1 MTKKLWGTLGL
12 VLVCV
17 LLLPASAAAAVPAG
31 VTKGL
36 DYLHD
41 RQRSD
46 GGFSYSSTTGSASDT
61 PWAMLSIAAAANNPS
76 LWRIDGRS
84 PVSFLQDTN
93 LTAAATDSG
102 NPPEYYAL
110 CILAY
115 RAANRSD
122 LLANAGSGQIDLV
135 SKLESYQ
142 SASGYYS
149 PATGPTAD
157 TETTA
162 WALLGLVAAK
172 QSGPAVSAALTWLQ
186 ATAASDGDG
195 GGPNADG
202 GFGSQPTYQSNTTV
216 TSLVTQALRASGV
229 SPKSALMRKAASF
242 IESMQRSDGGF
253 QDTSDGYANAPST
266 AWAIE
271 GLRAAGIDPQDLAK
285 GNHTPY
291 TFLASLR
298 QSDGS
303 CYEFPGDIGDVMT
316 ATMQSSIALA
326 NKTLPIA
333 GSPNVC
339 TRCAPTFASGSVEPE
354 NGARFASSTVLVK
367 AGYRDNSNG
376 TGIAT
381 ARIRITVDGRAKTKA
396 ATIHATHLELWL
408 GKLTDGSHTV
418 AITIYDQAGNAAH
431 IQRQFTVAVPVARS
445 TPTGVD
451 TPTSSTS
458 PTMPNSGVT
467 TPRATPSSTAPAK
480 VVPSPTPLATLTPAA
495 TGIPTA
501 TISPTPELTAGVSMT
516 PTPSE
521 SFAPPMTSPS
531 PSPSITGRLVGSGG
545 SSGGDGNTPLAVGT
559 ALALLV
565 PLGFAGSWLVRR
577 RLMGVMGGAAR
588 GELLLPES
596 TMWGRLWKAGG
607 SPPAGGDA

>member
-1 MTKKLWGTLGL
+1 
-12 VLVCV
+12 
-17 LLLPASAAAAVPAG
+17 

-36 DYLHD
+36 DYLHAH
-41 RQRSD
+41 QRSD
-46 GGFSYSSTTGSASDT
+46 GGFSYASTHGGASNT
-61 PWAMLSIAAAANNPS
+61 PWAMLAIAAAANNPA

-93 LTAAATDSG
+93 LTDAATDSG
-102 NPPEYYAL
+102 NAPEYYAL

-122 LLANAGSGQIDLV
+122 LLANAGSTQIDLV
-135 SKLESYQ
+135 SRLESYQ
-142 SASGYYS
+142 SDSGYYS
-149 PATGPTAD
+149 PAASPTAA

-186 ATAASDGDG
+186 AAATSDGSG
-195 GGPNADG
+195 GGPNANG

-216 TSLVTQALRASGV
+216 TSLVIQALRAGGV
-229 SPKSALMRKAASF
+229 SPESTLMRKAASF

-271 GLRAAGIDPQDLAK
+271 GLRAAGIDPQGVAK
-285 GNHTPY
+285 DDHTAY

-298 QSDGS
+298 QSNGS
-303 CYEFPGDIGDVMT
+303 SYEFPGDIGDVMT
-316 ATMQSSIALA
+316 STMQSSIALA
-326 NKTLPIA
+326 SKTLPIA
-333 GSPNVC
+333 GSSNVC
-339 TRCAPTFASGSVEPE
+339 TRCDPTFASGSVEPG

-396 ATIHATHLELWL
+396 ATISATRSVLWL
-408 GKLTDGSHTV
+408 SKLANGSHTV
-418 AITIYDQAGNAAH
+418 VITIYDQAGNATR
-431 IQRQFTVAVPVARS
+431 IQRQFTVAVPVAS
-445 TPTGVD
+445 SAPTDVD
-451 TPTSSTS
+451 THTSSTS
-458 PTMPNSGVT
+458 PTKPNSDAVT
-467 TPRATPSSTAPAK
+467 PHATPHATPSATAPAK
-480 VVPSPTPLATLTPAA
+480 LNPSPTPLATLTPAA
-495 TGIPTA
+495 TATPTA
-501 TISPTPELTAGVSMT
+501 TISPTPDLTPSVTMM

-521 SFAPPMTSPS
+521 SFATPLTSPS
-531 PSPSITGRLVGSGG
+531 PSPSVTGRIAGSGG
-545 SSGGDGNTPLAVGT
+545 SSSDGGNTPLAVGT
-559 ALALLV
+559 TLALLV

-596 TMWGRLWKAGG
+596 TVWGRFWKTGG
-607 SPPAGGDA
+607 SPSAGGGA